1 MEGYSVG
8 VVLRFFVF
16 GPPLTVS
23 PSIDGHRFA
32 RIYLD
37 FPSFSCRLITW
48 SIADSRGL
56 FVGELWERWGGV
68 GKLTAKGVAAL
79 REPGRYGDGDG
90 LHLRIDSAGRR
101 YWVVRVQLDGRR
113 RDYSL
118 GREGPLLRLGD
129 AREAALRLRMRLVG
143 GAPEVRAALAA
154 VRAPT
159 FKEAALE
166 VHAAGSRAWKSSVHG
181 GQWLRTL
188 EQLIFPLI
196 GDLRVNRIGRRDLY
210 QALAPIWLTTPETA
224 RRVLQRV
231 DRVLRYA
238 VGQGWMEA
246 AIDIRLVREAL
257 PRQTDRVQHM
267 PALPAS
273 EVPEFYRRL
282 DASATTPAVRLALRF
297 LMLTA
302 QRPGNIAAARWADI
316 EGDTWTIPAAE
327 LKVAANGAHRVP
339 LSTVAQDVLAMAR
352 QLPGKTLLFSPNHEP
367 LSRDTL
373 RMAMRRMGESA
384 TPHGFR
390 SSFKE
395 WSLTAGWP
403 DYLSERQLAHA
414 DKDKVRA
421 AYARSDLLEER
432 RPMLEAWG
440 QFISGS
446 AST

>member
-1 MEGYSVG
+1 M
-8 VVLRFFVF
+8 
-16 GPPLTVS
+16 
-23 PSIDGHRFA
+23 
-32 RIYLD
+32 
-37 FPSFSCRLITW
+37 
-48 SIADSRGL
+48 
-56 FVGELWERWGGV
+56 

-166 VHAAGSRAWKSSVHG
+166 VHAAG
-181 GQWLRTL
+181 
-188 EQLIFPLI
+188 
-196 GDLRVNRIGRRDLY
+196 
-210 QALAPIWLTTPETA
+210 
-224 RRVLQRV
+224 
-231 DRVLRYA
+231 
-238 VGQGWMEA
+238 
-246 AIDIRLVREAL
+246 
-257 PRQTDRVQHM
+257 
-267 PALPAS
+267 
-273 EVPEFYRRL
+273 
-282 DASATTPAVRLALRF
+282 
-297 LMLTA
+297 
-302 QRPGNIAAARWADI
+302 
-316 EGDTWTIPAAE
+316 
-327 LKVAANGAHRVP
+327 
-339 LSTVAQDVLAMAR
+339 
-352 QLPGKTLLFSPNHEP
+352 
-367 LSRDTL
+367 
-373 RMAMRRMGESA
+373 RMGESA

-403 DYLSERQLAHA
+403 DYLSERQLAHV